1 MGPYSNPC
9 CEIKRESCRGNG
21 LINSENEAAAVKLA
35 GRLKIISRNQAEIAI
50 GINGEK
56 LGRVFKRL
64 WGWGY
69 LDRLTSGATPPLY
82 VLGPEGRKAL
92 QAPREEWDALRA
104 FRLVMANQLHLRLP
118 QFDYEPEPG
127 PGVTGLLK
135 LNGVEYP
142 VYCPRLGDEEWCKVV
157 TDLLPEK
164 SRPVI
169 VAATKEM
176 AVKLAKVIRFDLPAR
191 FVWDDLLADSEFCF
205 YRREKGVLVPAE
217 KNILVG
223 RKNC

>member
-21 LINSENEAAAVKLA
+21 LINSEVEAAVIKLA
-35 GRLKIISRNQAEIAI
+35 ARLKIISRSQAEIAI

-56 LGRVFKRL
+56 IRRIFNRL
-64 WGWGY
+64 WRWGY
-69 LDRLTSGATPPLY
+69 LDRLVSGVAPPLY
-82 VLGPEGRKAL
+82 VLGPEGRKIMK
-92 QAPREEWDALRA
+92 APREEWDTVRA
-104 FRLVMANQLHLRLP
+104 FRLVMANQLHLRLS

-127 PGVTGLLK
+127 PGVTGLLR
-135 LNGVEYP
+135 LNGMEYP
-142 VYCPRLGDEEWCKVV
+142 VYCPRLGDEDWCRIV
-157 TDLLPEK
+157 TDLLPKE

-176 AVKLAKVIRFDLPAR
+176 AGRLAETIRVDLPVR
-191 FVWDDLLADSEFCF
+191 FVWDDLLANSEFCF

-223 RKNC
+223 RKNS

>member
-1 MGPYSNPC
+1 VGPYSNPC

-21 LINSENEAAAVKLA
+21 LINSEVEAAVIKLA
-35 GRLKIISRNQAEIAI
+35 ARLKIISRSQAEIAI

-56 LGRVFKRL
+56 LRKVFKRL

-69 LDRLTSGATPPLY
+69 LDRLVSGVAPPLY
-82 VLGPEGRKAL
+82 VLGPEGRKIMK
-92 QAPREEWDALRA
+92 APREEWDTVRA
-104 FRLVMANQLHLRLP
+104 FRLVMANQLCLRLP

-135 LNGVEYP
+135 LNGIEYP
-142 VYCPRLGDEEWCKVV
+142 VYCPRLGDEDWCRIV
-157 TDLLPEK
+157 TDLLPK
-164 SRPVI
+164 GSRPVI

-176 AVKLAKVIRFDLPAR
+176 AERLAERIRFDLPVR
-191 FVWDDLLADSEFCF
+191 FIWDDKLANSEFCF

-217 KNILVG
+217 KNILIG